1 MVFGHIEK
9 PDNHRRFSS
18 PHFLSGLSKNYLSSI
33 STVKLSSFK
42 SSSFTV

>member
-1 MVFGHIEK
+1 MVFGYIEK

-18 PHFLSGLSKNYLSSI
+18 HFLSGLSKNYLSSI

-42 SSSFTV
+42 SSSFTA